1 MTLKNSKI
9 ISKFPQLT
17 LAGRIFRLFGD
28 GIYPMMTNLLRPFLA
43 ALPNSIE
50 ANFNEIMSS
59 VRVDSEWNFGLI
71 TNTFQAVDF
80 ARWQRCFSTSPAL
93 CYRTATFLMNCIM
106 CVRQTSMPAIYF
118 NCPLPSIQEYLA
130 GYF

>member
-1 MTLKNSKI
+1 MTLKNSNT

-28 GIYPMMTNLLRPFLA
+28 GIYLMMTNLLRPFLA

-71 TNTFQAVDF
+71 ASTFQAVDF
-80 ARWQRCFSTSPAL
+80 ARWQRCFSTSPAA
-93 CYRTATFLMNCIM
+93 RST
-106 CVRQTSMPAIYF
+106 P
-118 NCPLPSIQEYLA
+118 
-130 GYF
+130 